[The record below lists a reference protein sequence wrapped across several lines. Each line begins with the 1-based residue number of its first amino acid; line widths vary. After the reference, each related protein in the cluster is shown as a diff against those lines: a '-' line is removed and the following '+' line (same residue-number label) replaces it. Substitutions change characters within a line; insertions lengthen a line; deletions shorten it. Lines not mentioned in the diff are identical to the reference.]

1 MDAQAAIIRKVH
13 VATMTNLFG
22 RQVLIDGRPLIRNKK
37 GAYVLDSKKMKTL
50 QANYVKAS
58 LKVQEP
64 QAQDA
69 GSHAPQA
76 PTLSL
81 MWFVQ
86 HKIVTSL
93 WEICLAKSFRWHRA
107 GRKASQPNVLKL
119 RDVVGIVSRNC
130 WIPSHHCTWQGQAC
144 HP

>member
-76 PTLSL
+76 NLTAVAETSTSSSKSLSANL
-81 MWFVQ
+81 
-86 HKIVTSL
+86 T
-93 WEICLAKSFRWHRA
+93 ERLA
-107 GRKASQPNVLKL
+107 
-119 RDVVGIVSRNC
+119 DVKDAL
-130 WIPSHHCTWQGQAC
+130 SHVRFN
-144 HP
+144 